1 MTTLKA
7 RQKPTRGAAE
17 TPRSNLELGHEAFA
31 RRRWA
36 EAHRLLS
43 AADKE
48 TELSGE
54 DLEALADVCF
64 ASGQLAEGT
73 QTRERAYAAYEASHD
88 HAGAGRLAVMLA
100 GDYFRANSIAV
111 AGGWINTANQLLG
124 ELPESAGHSMQAF
137 LQGMMCA
144 FQGDVGGAEVHLR
157 RATEIAKRVGAVD
170 PEMMSQVMHANCL
183 VRLGRVDEGMRLV
196 DQAMAAAVSGRLRPF
211 YATMVYCSTLESC
224 IDVLDLGRALE
235 WADVAKK
242 CCVKENLVPATGDC
256 RLHRASVLRY
266 RGDWTEAEAE
276 ARDSVADVAWN
287 PTHVGEAM
295 YEIGSIQLLRG
306 DLHAAE
312 EAFQRAV
319 EFGNRPQPGLAL
331 LRMAQGRMQSAL
343 TAITEA
349 VDEEAQPLARSR
361 LLPAQVEIA
370 LAAGNIDL
378 ARTAVARLRQ
388 DSAPFESAGK
398 QAELAC
404 AEGAVHLAAGDLA
417 NALASCRAAAKLWKQ
432 IGSPYE
438 AARAQVQIAEA
449 LSARGDADAAAME
462 LRGAVA
468 TFERLGAVREARRA
482 INVLTNLEGALEKER
497 GAVKTVRRAFMFT
510 DIVKSTDLIAV
521 IGDEAWADV
530 LRWHDQT
537 LGMLFGKHRGE
548 EVDHAGD
555 GFLVVFPEANDAIEC
570 AIEIQRKLAEHRR
583 AHGFAPQLRIGVHA
597 DVATY
602 SGRHFS
608 GKGVHKAARIAS
620 LADAGEIIATRDVA
634 QGRSVVGEPQTV
646 RLKGLDEPVE
656 VVRLAWKSV

>member
-1 MTTLKA
+1 M
-7 RQKPTRGAAE
+7 RPQ
-17 TPRSNLELGHEAFA
+17 SNLEMGREAFA
-31 RRRWA
+31 RRRWD
-36 EAHRLLS
+36 EAYRFLS
-43 AADKE
+43 AADQE
-48 TELSGE
+48 VELSGE
-54 DLEALADVCF
+54 DLEALAEVCF
-64 ASGQLAEGT
+64 ASNQLAAGT
-73 QTRERAYAAYEASHD
+73 QTRERAYAAYEASRD
-88 HAGAGRLAVMLA
+88 YSGAARLAVMLA
-100 GDYFRANSIAV
+100 GDYFRSGSIAV
-111 AGGWINTANQLLG
+111 AGGWINTANQLLAD
-124 ELPESAGHSMQAF
+124 LPESGGHAMQAF
-137 LQGMMCA
+137 LLGMMCD
-144 FQGDVGGAEVHLR
+144 FQGDVEGAVGELR
-157 RATEIAKRVGAVD
+157 RATEIARRVVAVD
-170 PEMMSQVMHANCL
+170 LEMMSQVMHANCL

-196 DQAMAAAVSGRLRPF
+196 DLAMAAAVSGRLRPF

-235 WADVAKK
+235 WADVARK
-242 CCVKENLVPATGDC
+242 CSVKENLVPATGDC

-276 ARDSVADVAWN
+276 ARGSVADVAWN
-287 PTHVGEAM
+287 PSHVGEAM
-295 YEIGSIQLLRG
+295 YEVGSIQLLRG

-319 EFGNRPQPGLAL
+319 EFGYRPQPGLAL

-343 TAITEA
+343 TGITEA
-349 VDEEAQPLARSR
+349 VDEENQPLARSR

-378 ARTAVARLRQ
+378 AAAAVARLRQ
-388 DSAPFESAGK
+388 DIAPFESAGK

-404 AEGAVHLAAGDLA
+404 AEGAVQLAAGDLA
-417 NALASCRAAAKLWKQ
+417 NALVSCRLAAKLWKQ

-438 AARAQVQIAEA
+438 AARAQAQVAGVQ
-449 LSARGDADAAAME
+449 SARGDADAAAME

-482 INVLTNLEGALEKER
+482 IGALTKLEGALDNQR

-510 DIVKSTDLIAV
+510 DIVKSTDLIVV
-521 IGDEAWADV
+521 IGDEAWSDV

-537 LGMLFGKHRGE
+537 LGTLFGKHRGE

-555 GFLVVFPEANDAIEC
+555 GFLVVFPAADDAIEC

-583 AHGFAPQLRIGVHA
+583 THGFAPQLRIGVHA

-620 LADAGEIIATRDVA
+620 LADGGEIIATREVA
-634 QGRSVVGEPQTV
+634 SGRALVGEPQTV
-646 RLKGLDEPVE
+646 QLKGLDEPVE
-656 VVRLAWKSV
+656 VVRLAWKSA